1 MSIHWGIAGAG
12 KISHDF
18 ATALRTLPKSQ
29 HVVVAVA
36 ARQLSRAREF
46 ANSHHVR
53 KAFDDYAK
61 LAEDEDVDVVYVGT
75 LHPQH
80 FDVAKLMLR
89 HGKHVLCEKP
99 LTMNL
104 KQTTELINL
113 ANEKKLFLMEGIWS
127 RCFPIYEILRKQ
139 IQSIGQ
145 IHQVLVSFGFKM
157 PHVERL
163 NVKSLGGGTVLDLGV
178 YGIQFACLIFD
189 DEMPRTVRAAGCLNE
204 EGVDQ
209 SVSTTFLYD
218 GNRTATIVTHSLVDL
233 QNEAYVVGTEGTI
246 KVPNFWCPTTIE
258 LPTGKINVSL
268 PETNGEFN
276 FINSVGLSYEAE
288 EVRNC
293 ILVQPRA
300 PKYRTTFLC

>member
-1 MSIHWGIAGAG
+1 M
-12 KISHDF
+12 
-18 ATALRTLPKSQ
+18 
-29 HVVVAVA
+29 
-36 ARQLSRAREF
+36 
-46 ANSHHVR
+46 
-53 KAFDDYAK
+53 
-61 LAEDEDVDVVYVGT
+61 
-75 LHPQH
+75 
-80 FDVAKLMLR
+80 
-89 HGKHVLCEKP
+89 
-99 LTMNL
+99 
-104 KQTTELINL
+104 
-113 ANEKKLFLMEGIWS
+113 
-127 RCFPIYEILRKQ
+127 
-139 IQSIGQ
+139 
-145 IHQVLVSFGFKM
+145 
-157 PHVERL
+157 
-163 NVKSLGGGTVLDLGV
+163 

-293 ILVQPRA
+293 ILAGIACFKLP
-300 PKYRTTFLC
+300 F